1 MNMKGN
7 YNYRISPFLFQGD
20 VISMNMKGN
29 YNR

>member
-29 YNR
+29 YK